1 MINYNEQRIDIV
13 KDQSTEKRII
23 VPLMNIFF
31 NYKTS
36 DVGKKNYISKIKKV

>member
-23 VPLMNIFF
+23 VTLMNIL
-31 NYKTS
+31 TIRL
-36 DVGKKNYISKIKKV
+36 VMLEKKLYQ